1 MGDQSKTYSS
11 RELSAV
17 VATPIIMVQAKLFL
31 ACLAVTVSWFMTL
44 AATPPP
50 LLTRGRC
57 NQVVLDNKFKTNEFA
72 GTWYKIGGLHNP
84 REKAAQCTL
93 YDYQRTSLGFQVSAN
108 GLDRDNRPITE
119 GNTLAQTEPNVGR
132 FLAEFHDLQ
141 ANMTVLTTDYTSFA
155 CLYTC
160 YNFESSH
167 KTQFAWILSRT
178 NTLPSSKIA
187 ECQKL
192 LIKVGVKIRDLSA
205 TKQDGC

>member
-1 MGDQSKTYSS
+1 
-11 RELSAV
+11 
-17 VATPIIMVQAKLFL
+17 LFL
-31 ACLAVTVSWFMTL
+31 TCLAVTVSWFMTL

-72 GTWYKIGGLHNP
+72 GKWYKIGGLHNP
-84 REKAAQCTL
+84 REKAVQCTL
-93 YDYQRTSLGFQVSAN
+93 YDYQRTALGFQVSAN

-167 KTQFAWILSRT
+167 KTQFAWILSRS
-178 NTLPSSKIA
+178 NTLPPSKIA

-192 LIKVGVKIRDLSA
+192 LIKVGVRIRDLSA
-205 TKQDGC
+205 TKQDGCA